1 MYRRLDKRDY
11 LYVHMENGGID
22 ECDAST
28 VYLEQSKR
36 HRGELGN
43 TIIQYSLLLVCRL
56 QVLVEA

>member
-1 MYRRLDKRDY
+1 
-11 LYVHMENGGID
+11 MENGGID

-36 HRGELGN
+36 HRGELEN
-43 TIIQYSLLLVCRL
+43 TIIQYSFLLACKL